1 MTKKEDFV
9 LTQEALDRLL
19 RYLNADR
26 ETAANQFEVIRTK
39 LIIFFE
45 CRGCPNPEDYADIT
59 IYRVARILIEGIEI
73 RTTNPL
79 SFIRG
84 VAHKVLQE
92 SWEDPSL
99 KFIPLDDPSISR
111 HISQDPVE
119 AELQESQRL
128 QHEQELECLER
139 CLKSIPFKNRNL
151 ILRYYQGE
159 TSVKIKN
166 RKQLAAQIGITMNA
180 LALKALRI
188 REKLEACVSNCVKQ
202 SVHT

>member
-1 MTKKEDFV
+1 MKEKDFA

-19 RYLNADR
+19 GYLNADR
-26 ETAANQFEVIRTK
+26 EIAGDQFELIRTK
-39 LIIFFE
+39 LITFFE
-45 CRGCPNPEDYADIT
+45 CRGCPNPEDYTDIT
-59 IYRVARILIEGIEI
+59 IYRVARILSEGVEI
-73 RTTNPL
+73 YTNNPP
-79 SFIRG
+79 SFFRG
-84 VAHKVLQE
+84 VARKVFQE
-92 SWEDPSL
+92 SWDDPSV

-111 HISQDPVE
+111 HISQDPIEV
-119 AELQESQRL
+119 ELQESQRL

-139 CLKSIPFKNRNL
+139 CLKNIPFKNRNL

-188 REKLEACVSNCVKQ
+188 REKLEDCVSNCVQQ
-202 SVHT
+202 SVGT